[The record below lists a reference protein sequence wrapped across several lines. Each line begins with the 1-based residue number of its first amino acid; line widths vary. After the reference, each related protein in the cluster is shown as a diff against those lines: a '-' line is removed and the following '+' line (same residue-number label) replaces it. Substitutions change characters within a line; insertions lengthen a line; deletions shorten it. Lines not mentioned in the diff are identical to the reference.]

1 MEVANTIN
9 QSNFRFFKTNFSNID
24 DFIEDN
30 SLCGVL
36 IDCGVSSPQLDE
48 PERGFSFQ
56 TKGPLDMRFN
66 QDQRLTCKDIIE
78 NYSEKEIA
86 EILWKFGEEKESRKI
101 AKFII
106 KHRKKNTIE
115 NTLDLA
121 EIIKAA
127 KSIKTKKHPATK
139 SFQALRMAVN
149 KEIENLSSCLEKIKD
164 KLIKS
169 GKLVIITFH
178 SLEDRIAKQTFKP
191 KINFHEKNIPLKYK
205 DVPDEF
211 KISKIIYPSPEE
223 ISVNPRARSAKM
235 RIIEKL

>member
-66 QDQRLTCKDIIE
+66 QDQTLTCKDIIE

-106 KHRKKNTIE
+106 KHRKK
-115 NTLDLA
+115 
-121 EIIKAA
+121 
-127 KSIKTKKHPATK
+127 
-139 SFQALRMAVN
+139 
-149 KEIENLSSCLEKIKD
+149 
-164 KLIKS
+164 
-169 GKLVIITFH
+169 
-178 SLEDRIAKQTFKP
+178 
-191 KINFHEKNIPLKYK
+191 KY
-205 DVPDEF
+205 
-211 KISKIIYPSPEE
+211 
-223 ISVNPRARSAKM
+223 N
-235 RIIEKL
+235 